1 MSLEQ
6 QIEAL
11 TRAVQANNELL
22 AAQNELLKS
31 ASAIVNNNIG
41 PVGTTAD
48 TAAVDAPAETADKP
62 VELAPGRKRKPRAAP
77 VTQPTVDPAT
87 TAAAAEEG
95 FGDEGFDDGFGDD
108 GFGEE
113 EAPAAAVKAY
123 TGDDARNS
131 LKALRDAISAGKGSD
146 QGLAVA
152 KAALKETGFGNIND
166 IKDEHAAGVI
176 EVALR
181 YAVNHGV
188 LDAVKTKAKQFGSD
202 L

>member
-11 TRAVQANNELL
+11 TSAIQANNELL

-31 ASAIVNNNIG
+31 AAAIVNNNVG
-41 PVGTTAD
+41 PVGTTSD
-48 TAAVDAPAETADKP
+48 TAAESAQP
-62 VELAPGRKRKPRAAP
+62 VGLAPGRKRKPRAAP
-77 VTQPTVDPAT
+77 VTQPEGEPAT
-87 TAAAAEEG
+87 PATAAEEG
-95 FGDEGFDDGFGDD
+95 FGDEGIDDGFGDD

>member
-11 TRAVQANNELL
+11 TSAIHANNELL

-31 ASAIVNNNIG
+31 ASAIVNNNVG
-41 PVGTTAD
+41 PVGTTSD
-48 TAAVDAPAETADKP
+48 TAAADEHAPG
-62 VELAPGRKRKPRAAP
+62 LAPGRKRKPRVAP
-77 VTQPTVDPAT
+77 VTQPAVEPAT
-87 TAAAAEEG
+87 ETAAAEEG
-95 FGDEGFDDGFGDD
+95 FGDEGTDDGFGDD